1 MMTAPR
7 NGGYLRLHRYG
18 KPRTFIGRWAADDGC
33 GWWHNEKGERMTHVH
48 SWEFIPEN
56 VQGHTPA
63 PTRSGTI
70 TGKGGDK

>member
-48 SWEFIPEN
+48 SWEFIAEN
-56 VQGHTPA
+56 
-63 PTRSGTI
+63 
-70 TGKGGDK
+70 D